1 MIRYYGFLSNAV
13 RGKLLPKVYKLLGHK
28 PKVKVDISYQ
38 QMSLLSFN
46 VDPLK
51 CILCGAQL
59 LPSFRVIGKSTKQLM
74 KFHTEL
80 ASRKRIPA

>member
-1 MIRYYGFLSNAV
+1 
-13 RGKLLPKVYKLLGHK
+13 
-28 PKVKVDISYQ
+28 
-38 QMSLLSFN
+38 MSLLSFN

-74 KFHTEL
+74 QFHTQL
-80 ASRKRIPA
+80 ASRKRIPVYSSTKISVYIGL